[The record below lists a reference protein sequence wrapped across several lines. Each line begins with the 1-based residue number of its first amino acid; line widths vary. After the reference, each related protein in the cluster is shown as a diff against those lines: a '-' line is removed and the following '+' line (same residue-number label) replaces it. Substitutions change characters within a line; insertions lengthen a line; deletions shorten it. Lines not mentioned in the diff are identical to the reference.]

1 MTLKQLNY
9 VIEVAQRGSISE
21 AAKNLY
27 IAQPSLSSA
36 VRELEDEL
44 GFEIFLRGPKGISI
58 SSEGMEFLSY
68 ARQITEQVRLLES
81 RYFDKKAP
89 KREFSVSAQHYSFVV
104 NAFVN
109 IVKAHNDSEYKFTL
123 RETATYEIIDDVKNM
138 RSEIGIIYLNG
149 FNRAVIERLLKENH
163 LRFNP
168 IFTAKPHVFISRCH
182 PIASK
187 ESVKIED
194 LEDYPYLSFEQGIHN
209 SFYFSEEILSL
220 LPHKKEIAVTDR
232 ATLFNLLIGL
242 NGYTISTG
250 ILDAELNG
258 NEIISRPLEA
268 DEEIC
273 IGWISNGSYL
283 TPIGREYIA
292 ELSKLS
298 ELSHS

>member
-9 VIEVAQRGSISE
+9 IIEVAQRGSISE

-27 IAQPSLSSA
+27 ISQPSLSSA
-36 VRELEDEL
+36 IRELEDEL
-44 GFEIFLRGPKGISI
+44 GFEIFLRSTKGISI

-68 ARQITEQVRLLES
+68 ARQVQEQVQLLEN

-89 KREFSVSAQHYSFVV
+89 KREFSVSSQHYSFAV

-109 IVKAHNDSEYKFTL
+109 IIKKHNDSEYKFKL

-138 RSEIGIIYLNG
+138 RSEIGILYLND
-149 FNRAVIERLLKENH
+149 FNRAVIERILSENH
-163 LRFNP
+163 LKFTP
-168 IFTAKPHVFISRCH
+168 VFTASPHIFISRCH
-182 PIASK
+182 PLATNTIVTT
-187 ESVKIED
+187 EE

-250 ILDAELNG
+250 ILDEELNG
-258 NEIISRPLEA
+258 SDIIARPL
-268 DEEIC
+268 DVDDEIC
-273 IGWISNGSYL
+273 IGWISKNGYL
-283 TPIGREYIA
+283 TSIGREYID
-292 ELSKLS
+292 ELAKQK
-298 ELSHS
+298 

>member
-36 VRELEDEL
+36 IRELEEEL
-44 GFEIFLRGPKGISI
+44 GFEIFLRSTKGISI

-68 ARQITEQVRLLES
+68 ARQVQEQVQLLEN

-89 KREFSVSAQHYSFVV
+89 KREFSVSSQHYSFAV

-109 IVKAHNDSEYKFTL
+109 IIKKHNDSEYKFKL

-138 RSEIGIIYLNG
+138 RSEIGILYLND
-149 FNRAVIERLLKENH
+149 FNRAVIERILSENH
-163 LRFNP
+163 LKFTP
-168 IFTAKPHVFISRCH
+168 VFTASPHIFISRCH
-182 PIASK
+182 PLATNAIVTT
-187 ESVKIED
+187 EE

-258 NEIISRPLEA
+258 SDIIARPLA
-268 DEEIC
+268 VDDEIC
-273 IGWISNGSYL
+273 IGWISKNGYL
-283 TPIGREYIA
+283 TSIGKEYID
-292 ELSKLS
+292 ELARQR
-298 ELSHS
+298 